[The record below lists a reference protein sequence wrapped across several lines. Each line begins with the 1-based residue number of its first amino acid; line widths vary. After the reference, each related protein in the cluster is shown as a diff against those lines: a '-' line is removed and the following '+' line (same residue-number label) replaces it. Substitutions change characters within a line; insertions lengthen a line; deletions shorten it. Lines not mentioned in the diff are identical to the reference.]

1 MKKIGFNIFTSYL
14 LTGILLGILYL
25 IPGGEFPWYQVAE
38 TASNSA
44 WLNPLLKIV
53 QSMFLW
59 GGVVISDL
67 AFSAGKL
74 PIVMDCALL
83 LLFVVL
89 VASRFFRKA
98 NKAMKNADVE
108 QNVN

>member
-1 MKKIGFNIFTSYL
+1 MKKIGFNIFTSYI
-14 LTGILLGILYL
+14 LTGIILGVWYIVT
-25 IPGGEFPWYQVAE
+25 GAKFPWYQVAE
-38 TASNSA
+38 TASNAS
-44 WLNPLLKIV
+44 WLNPLLKVV

-59 GGVVISDL
+59 GGVVVSDF

-74 PIVMDCALL
+74 TKVMDCALL
-83 LLFVVL
+83 LVFVVL
-89 VASRFFRKA
+89 VISRFFGKA